1 MRVPQA
7 SLRSL
12 ASVQGPCPG
21 AEGSGQLTG
30 GDDRDDHRHTQTGRA
45 PVRAAQYVRMSTEHQ
60 QYSTENQADAIR
72 QYADRHGFEIVRTFA
87 DDGRSGLQLK
97 GRDALQRLIADVESG
112 AADFGT
118 ILVYDVSRWGR
129 FQDADESAHYEYLC
143 RRAGLQVRYCA
154 EPFENDGSP
163 LSTIVKSVKR
173 MMAGEYSRELSAKVF
188 AGQCRLIEHG
198 YRQGGAAG
206 YGLRRRLID
215 QAGSSKG
222 ELVRGE
228 HKSIQTDRVVL
239 VPGPADEVAT
249 VGWIY
254 RSFVEARL
262 TENEIAVALNDRGI
276 LTDLGRPW
284 TRGTVHHVLINP
296 KYVGDNVWNRVS
308 FKLKK
313 ARVRNG
319 PELWVRAQGAFEAL
333 VERDLFE
340 AAASIIAE
348 RSRRLTDE
356 NMLGTLRSL
365 FESHGRLSGLI
376 IDETEGPSS
385 SAYRYRFGSLL
396 RAYSLVGYLPR
407 RDYRYIEI
415 NRSLRQLHPEMM
427 VAIVADLEAVGATV
441 DRDPETDLLEINGE
455 FSLSVVIARCKQTPA
470 GALRWRLRF
479 DTGLNP
485 DITVA
490 VRMDPGNREPLD
502 FYLFPRIDRASE
514 QVRLAEENGLSLDA
528 YRFDTLDLLYDLA
541 APVPR
546 DPTSLH
552 WRARWRVRSSPSGG
566 QDDEGVSTRSRH

>member
-1 MRVPQA
+1 
-7 SLRSL
+7 
-12 ASVQGPCPG
+12 
-21 AEGSGQLTG
+21 
-30 GDDRDDHRHTQTGRA
+30 
-45 PVRAAQYVRMSTEHQ
+45 MSTEHQ

-72 QYADRHGFEIVRTFA
+72 QYADTHGFEIVRTFA

-97 GRDALQRLIADVESG
+97 GRDALQQLIADVESG

-262 TENEIAVALNDRGI
+262 TEGEIAVALNDRGV

-284 TRGTVHHVLINP
+284 TRGTVHQVLINP

-308 FKLKK
+308 SKLKK

-340 AAASIIAE
+340 AAAAIIAE

-356 NMLGTLRSL
+356 DMLGSLRSL
-365 FESHGRLSGLI
+365 LEVHGRLSGVI

-385 SAYRYRFGSLL
+385 SAYRHRFGSLL

-427 VAIVADLEAVGATV
+427 EAIVTDLEAVGAAV
-441 DRDPETDLLEINGE
+441 HRDPETDLLEVNGE

-502 FYLFPRIDRASE
+502 FYLFPRLDRASE

-528 YRFDTLDLLYDLA
+528 YRFDTLDLLYDIA
-541 APVPR
+541 TPV
-546 DPTSLH
+546 
-552 WRARWRVRSSPSGG
+552 RVK
-566 QDDEGVSTRSRH
+566 EVA